1 MIENLKAILLNDLN
15 EEVAEY
21 NQVKEQY
28 EQMAKKI
35 EEDNSDQEYD
45 QRKKDLKKEYG
56 MKRFSKKSDYSKKLQ
71 EIEEDYQ
78 NNLKEFRDFFDE
90 YTKVKQRLAKWNIY
104 HTKKRIEE
112 IPHYKTLKDFRMTK
126 EKMEE
131 LLSKTGLADTLTE
144 EEQKQVNKLR

>member
-15 EEVAEY
+15 EEVVEY
-21 NQVKEQY
+21 NQLKEQY

-56 MKRFSKKSDYSKKLQ
+56 MKRFSKKSDYLQKLQ
-71 EIEEDYQ
+71 QIEEDYQ
-78 NNLKEFRDFFDE
+78 NNLKEFRIFFDE

-104 HTKKRIEE
+104 HTKKKIEE
-112 IPHYKTLKDFRMTK
+112 IPKYKTLKDFRMTK